1 MKGWTHLNK
10 INPINDRIVNEI
22 LKGKQEIN
30 YNKEIR
36 KDDENLKGNFNKVIG
51 NLTSMTLRKYIIN
64 IINYYGLNFKVSN
77 VNSFIKGC
85 PTEWDLIIL
94 NEKAKDVNNTNVFE
108 AEEVITVLEFKTSG
122 LLLVQYKNIEKTFEL
137 QFNYLNH
144 FNKEHIKK
152 ITFAYI
158 TFAETEEYFARTKK
172 YFDLKNNKLNTAFA
186 FLEYDLLVKK
196 DEKHYI
202 NECLDFKKFL
212 FGILNQD

>member
-1 MKGWTHLNK
+1 MNK

-94 NEKAKDVNNTNVFE
+94 NEKAKDVNDTNVFE

-122 LLLVQYKNIEKTFEL
+122 LLLDQYKNIEKHL
-137 QFNYLNH
+137 NYNL
-144 FNKEHIKK
+144 
-152 ITFAYI
+152 IT
-158 TFAETEEYFARTKK
+158 
-172 YFDLKNNKLNTAFA
+172 
-186 FLEYDLLVKK
+186 
-196 DEKHYI
+196 
-202 NECLDFKKFL
+202 
-212 FGILNQD
+212 